1 MRVERLKS
9 LAWIFALF
17 VVVLIARLFQL
28 QVLQAERWEREARIS
43 RLEKATLPFRR
54 GRILDRQGVV
64 LAVDRPSYDL
74 YFRYRDFR
82 RGHIYGQLLESLLLH
97 GLEVEGGLVAVANQG
112 EAYGEALLQL
122 SGSDLM
128 KMSSRTRGDFLFYL
142 EGACQVERGPLRD
155 QLRALVEA
163 GDPRSLVQA
172 LPQLRDRLY
181 QALAQAG
188 RSWHILERTLG
199 PEWTGLLLTKLEE
212 RRRTLDLMVSRAVV
226 QSAAA
231 RALDQSPSSLR
242 RVLAQVPLSEE
253 PTSAR
258 IAVSEL
264 MGRWQLDGHS
274 TDFAELLLARGE
286 DAPERNPQ
294 AWLPGLRALE
304 AHVRQVMPT
313 DIAGLRKQETQ
324 RIHHLRVVSL
334 VRDLSFDQVD
344 LLAQQAKVYPGLY
357 LQNITRRLYPE
368 QLQPLLLGS
377 VRLPSA
383 DDLANLSEDRNRYAE
398 LGRMFYRSPA
408 EEAEFRQLQHR
419 QLSNAL
425 RPDESKGADGVELV
439 YEKVLRGQRG
449 YLQLLKGGDEGLEP
463 LELQFFSPQDG
474 ADVVLALDAALE
486 KDAQLSIARVYQ
498 QTLANLRELWP
509 NGPEPR
515 AFRPDFPKVGMV
527 LMDLENGETPLL
539 TSVPTLSRQ
548 EVREQWNDLA
558 TLKQGSPL
566 RQRAIGGGFHLPETP
581 YPGSTFKAVTAAAA
595 LDFDSGLWNRAYEC
609 LGAYSP
615 FANAKPLHCDARYG
629 HNVITMRD
637 ALKKSCNIYFY
648 KLAEEIG
655 AEVLESYSRRLG
667 FGHATGIELV
677 RELPPE
683 EEGGDSR
690 WVGSTGLERGVN
702 RLSSAEDMSRDRY
715 LLMRVAIGQQGIQ
728 ASPLQMARFYA
739 WLATGKLYQP
749 RLVRQGAGASPAMQ
763 PVDVPV
769 LAERDR
775 RRIIDAL
782 SAVCEERGGT
792 AHLTGFPSSWGIVG
806 KTGTAQIRQAENPIP
821 THAWFT
827 GFFPRDNPRYAFAVL
842 CENTGLHG
850 GQIASFVLKDFLE
863 SESGQA
869 LLGVAQ

>member
-9 LAWIFALF
+9 LAWVFAIL
-17 VVVLIARLFQL
+17 VGVLIARLFQL
-28 QVLQAERWEREARIS
+28 QILEGERWEREARIS

-82 RGHIYGQLLESLLLH
+82 RDHIYGQLLEALLLQ
-97 GLEVEGGLVAVANQG
+97 GFEVEGGLVSMANQG
-112 EAYGEALLQL
+112 EAYAEALLQL
-122 SGSDLM
+122 RGADLQQMPGS
-128 KMSSRTRGDFLFYL
+128 KRGDLLFYL

-155 QLRALVEA
+155 RLRALVEQ
-163 GDPRSLVQA
+163 GDPRSFAQA
-172 LPQLRDRLY
+172 MPELRDKVY
-181 QALAQAG
+181 QALAHAD

-199 PEWTGLLLTKLEE
+199 PEWTGLLLTQLEE
-212 RRRTLDLMVSRAVV
+212 RRRVLEIMVGRAVV

-231 RALDQSPSSLR
+231 RALDESPYSLR
-242 RVLAQVPLSEE
+242 RLLEKVTTSVE
-253 PTSAR
+253 PTRERLA
-258 IAVSEL
+258 AVKL
-264 MGRWQLDGHS
+264 MERWELDGEVHN
-274 TDFAELLLARGE
+274 FARLILARAA
-286 DAPERNPQ
+286 DAPERKAQ

-304 AHVRQVMPT
+304 ARIGQVVPT

-334 VRDLSFDQVD
+334 VRDLEFAQVD
-344 LLAQQAKVYPGLY
+344 LLAQQASVYPGLY
-357 LQNITRRLYPE
+357 LQSVTRRLYPQE
-368 QLQPLLLGS
+368 VQPLLLGS

-383 DDLANLSEDRNRYAE
+383 EDLASLSEDRNRYAE
-398 LGRMFYRSPA
+398 LGRMFYRSPS

-474 ADVVLALDAALE
+474 ADVVLALDLALE
-486 KDAQLSIARVYQ
+486 QTAQESIARVYR
-498 QTLANLRELWP
+498 QTLTNLRELWP
-509 NGPEPR
+509 NGPAPN
-515 AFRPDFPKVGMV
+515 AFDPEHPKVGMV
-527 LMDLENGETPLL
+527 LLDLATGETPLL
-539 TSVPTLSRQ
+539 TSLPTLSRQ
-548 EVREQWNDLA
+548 EVREQWDTLS
-558 TLKQGSPL
+558 TLKEGSPL
-566 RQRAIGGGFHLPETP
+566 RHRAIGGGFHLAETP

-595 LDFDSGLWNRAYEC
+595 LDFDPNLWNREYEC
-609 LGAYSP
+609 LGSYTP
-615 FANAKPLHCDARYG
+615 IPNGNVLRCDARYG

-655 AEVLESYSRRLG
+655 AETLEGYARRLG
-667 FGHATGIELV
+667 FGRATGIELV

-683 EEGGDSR
+683 EEGGSSR
-690 WVGSTGLERGVN
+690 WLGSTGLERGVN
-702 RLSSAEDMSRDRY
+702 FLANAEDMKRDRL

-728 ASPLQMARFYA
+728 ASPLQMARFYG
-739 WLATGKLYQP
+739 WLATGQLFQP
-749 RLVRQGAGASPAMQ
+749 RMVRQGAGASPAVA
-763 PVDVPV
+763 PPDVPR

-782 SAVCEERGGT
+782 NAVCDERGGT
-792 AHLTGFPSSWGIVG
+792 AHLTGFPSSWGMVG
-806 KTGTAQIRQAENPIP
+806 KTGTAQVSQIPTPVP

-827 GFFPRDNPRYAFAVL
+827 GFFPQENPRYAFAVL

-850 GQIASFVLKDFLE
+850 GQVASFVLKDFLE
-863 SESGQA
+863 SAEGQA
-869 LLGVAQ
+869 LLEIEQ